1 MELFTGV
8 VLQALSSHYNVYS
21 ICTVGKKN
29 PYNKAR
35 HYLKCTFIGAT
46 TTTIVIYS
54 TNTLIIIAT
63 MTTIVLKNPY
73 AKVRPTTVRGLNVS
87 VCIIATVHR
96 RLPILLR
103 RRQRAA
109 QHVVVLLLLLLLVLV
124 LLVFVL
130 QLLKLPLQVLLLLL
144 VLLPVGLMLQPLLLN
159 FDCLRI
165 AMSACH
171 DRTNRLIQQFA
182 YSIVFGRFFQL
193 YSRAKSS

>member
-1 MELFTGV
+1 M
-8 VLQALSSHYNVYS
+8 
-21 ICTVGKKN
+21 
-29 PYNKAR
+29 
-35 HYLKCTFIGAT
+35 T
-46 TTTIVIYS
+46 TTTIV
-54 TNTLIIIAT
+54 
-63 MTTIVLKNPY
+63 LKDPY
-73 AKVRPTTVRGLNVS
+73 AKVRPTKVRGLNVS

-96 RLPILLR
+96 CLPILLR

-109 QHVVVLLLLLLLVLV
+109 QHVVVLLLLLLVLV

-159 FDCLRI
+159 LDYLRI
-165 AMSACH
+165 AMSARH
-171 DRTNRLIQQFA
+171 DRMNRLIQQFA